1 MMQDKWLEEVS
12 VLGRPITLQ
21 KRDKAQLRGITIGDK
36 LSYRFY
42 DGQYHGVPLLF
53 AEPKGDV
60 ASPRSLAATAEYLYN
75 RFQLPVVYILPSCPA
90 YERQRLIDKNVY
102 FVVSDRF
109 AHLPMLVANERIR
122 RTKSAKRLS
131 PVAQYLLLYHLQMER
146 LEGKAARDIE
156 GTIPYSY
163 TSIALG
169 ITCLADLNLCVKD
182 ANSEKCKTMHF
193 LLPGAALWQ
202 KAQAYLINPVAERIY
217 CDGFLSEEHFPVC
230 GINALAGYTM
240 LNPDPERMIAMSTKQ
255 LRVFKE
261 SGALVRPNEFDG
273 DVVIEAWKYPP
284 IVAGGF
290 GAACVDKLSLA
301 LSLRDDTDARVE
313 GEVERL
319 IEGVEWKV

>member
-1 MMQDKWLEEVS
+1 MKQDKMLGEVS
-12 VLGRPITLQ
+12 VLGRPIILQ

-60 ASPRSLAATAEYLYN
+60 ATPRLLAATADNLYN
-75 RFQLPVVYILPSCPA
+75 LFQLPVVYILPSCPA

-122 RTKSAKRLS
+122 RTKPAKHLS
-131 PVAQYLLLYHLQMER
+131 PVAQYLLLYHLQVES

-156 GTIPYSY
+156 GIIPYSY
-163 TSIALG
+163 ASIALG
-169 ITCLADLNLCVKD
+169 ITCLADLGVCAKD
-182 ANSEKCKTMHF
+182 IDGNKRKILRFHSSGGT
-193 LLPGAALWQ
+193 LWQ
-202 KAQAYLINPVAERIY
+202 EAQPYLINPVAERLY

-255 LRVFKE
+255 LRAFKKA
-261 SGALVRPNEFDG
+261 GALVRPNEFDG
-273 DVVIEAWKYPP
+273 DIVIEAWKYPP
-284 IVAGGF
+284 VVAGGF
-290 GAACVDKLSLA
+290 GAAYVDKLSLA

-319 IEGVEWKV
+319 IEGVKWKG